1 MPFDPFAKAR
11 IGKTNLRISRL
22 GIGTAPLGGWPAP
35 VPASVGIGTIRR
47 AWEKGIRYFDTA
59 PFYGSGQS
67 ETYIGKALEGLPRSQ
82 FHLSTKAGRLLV
94 PGEDPRSLYHDAMPF
109 TAVFDFSARGVEQSL
124 AESSE
129 RLGFSADIVY
139 LHDPDHHQSEAMETA
154 YPKLAELRDEGR
166 IKAIGVGMNWVEPL
180 ERFAEEG
187 EFDVFL
193 LAGRYSLLEQTA
205 LDRLFPVM
213 AEKGM
218 SVVAGGVFNS
228 GLLIDPRRG
237 SMYDYAAAPDDV
249 VVKAQRLAM
258 VCGKFGVPLRAA
270 ALQFAAAHPLVASVI
285 VGARTVAEIDDTLE
299 LCALA
304 IPHELWTKLK
314 EDELIRADAPVPGN

>member
-1 MPFDPFAKAR
+1 LKVFRGASSIYRPKPGGCLFQAKIPAHY
-11 IGKTNLRISRL
+11 TTMQCPLRQYSISR
-22 GIGTAPLGGWPAP
+22 PGGSSNPSLK
-35 VPASVGIGTIRR
+35 VQNGSVSART
-47 AWEKGIRYFDTA
+47 
-59 PFYGSGQS
+59 
-67 ETYIGKALEGLPRSQ
+67 
-82 FHLSTKAGRLLV
+82 LSICTTPTTTKAKRWK
-94 PGEDPRSLYHDAMPF
+94 P
-109 TAVFDFSARGVEQSL
+109 
-124 AESSE
+124 
-129 RLGFSADIVY
+129 
-139 LHDPDHHQSEAMETA
+139 A